1 MILVTLLVILHVDI
15 IYTSVEFVFVSEFF
29 MHVFL
34 YINVLEN
41 GDNNT
46 TNDAILLHYQIVNEL
61 WGQTWKT
68 SFNDMQIWC

>member
-61 WGQTWKT
+61 WGQT
-68 SFNDMQIWC
+68 